1 MSLSSNQSILVGDFI
16 SDGVSQ
22 NVTLPWFPTRFELLN
37 ITQFGSTA
45 GATPVITA
53 EWSRGMAQNSVKTGA
68 KTNAAATIAIPE
80 MFLTQ
85 GVRIVDTSIQT
96 PEAPGNAIT
105 DITAA
110 SPPVITKIAH
120 GFIVG
125 DRIRLA
131 GTTDMRQVA
140 SMDFTVTVI
149 DSANSFSIGFLD
161 TSVAPFTC
169 IPATAGTAQ
178 RLPNDRLYV
187 PCRRYITD
195 ITVASSAVVTMSV
208 THGFL
213 VGQVVK
219 MVCPAAF
226 GMVEIDGLQGEITA
240 ISVANNTITLDID
253 SSAFTAFEF
262 PDSATAALGISYPLV
277 VPFGD
282 AGNLLVG
289 SVDNVAVFQV
299 SLGTNAI
306 GGNAD
311 VMQWVATRGS
321 A

>member
-187 PCRRYITD
+187 P
-195 ITVASSAVVTMSV
+195 
-208 THGFL
+208 
-213 VGQVVK
+213 
-219 MVCPAAF
+219 
-226 GMVEIDGLQGEITA
+226 
-240 ISVANNTITLDID
+240 
-253 SSAFTAFEF
+253 
-262 PDSATAALGISYPLV
+262 
-277 VPFGD
+277 
-282 AGNLLVG
+282 
-289 SVDNVAVFQV
+289 
-299 SLGTNAI
+299 
-306 GGNAD
+306 
-311 VMQWVATRGS
+311 
-321 A
+321 

>member
-1 MSLSSNQSILVGDFI
+1 
-16 SDGVSQ
+16 
-22 NVTLPWFPTRFELLN
+22 
-37 ITQFGSTA
+37 
-45 GATPVITA
+45 
-53 EWSRGMAQNSVKTGA
+53 
-68 KTNAAATIAIPE
+68 
-80 MFLTQ
+80 
-85 GVRIVDTSIQT
+85 
-96 PEAPGNAIT
+96 
-105 DITAA
+105 
-110 SPPVITKIAH
+110 
-120 GFIVG
+120 
-125 DRIRLA
+125 
-131 GTTDMRQVA
+131 
-140 SMDFTVTVI
+140 
-149 DSANSFSIGFLD
+149 
-161 TSVAPFTC
+161 
-169 IPATAGTAQ
+169 
-178 RLPNDRLYV
+178 
-187 PCRRYITD
+187 
-195 ITVASSAVVTMSV
+195 MSV